1 MNSLKTAFALFGL
14 LCLLAL
20 QPASAQGPQRIGY
33 TNAELV
39 LSLMPEAQS
48 IEQQLRTYQ
57 QNLMQVLGVKQS
69 YMETKLREYQELK
82 AANRLTADEEQRR
95 RTELEQL
102 NQEVEQSMEDAQQ
115 KLLAKRD
122 ELLQPLLEKLQR
134 AIEDVARAEGYTYI
148 LNANVEGSSVIL
160 YGAESENVTRKI
172 LTKLGIQI
180 PANLDATPGVRGSS
194 TPSGGGSGTPS
205 GGTTAPS
212 GGGTTAPSGGGG
224 NTRPAPG
231 GSVPR

>member
-1 MNSLKTAFALFGL
+1 MKSLKTVLALFGL
-14 LCLLAL
+14 LWLAAL
-20 QPASAQGPQRIGY
+20 QPATAQQRIGY
-33 TNAELV
+33 TNAELI

-82 AANRLTADEEQRR
+82 AAGRLTPEEDTRR

-122 ELLQPLLEKLQR
+122 ELLQPLLEKLQQ

-148 LNANVEGSSVIL
+148 MNANVDGSSVIL

-172 LTKLGIQI
+172 LTKLGITI
-180 PANLDATPGVRGSS
+180 PANLDAAPGVNV
-194 TPSGGGSGTPS
+194 GGAG
-205 GGTTAPS
+205 TAPA
-212 GGGTTAPSGGGG
+212 GGGTTPAPAGGGTTPAPGGGG
-224 NTRPAPG
+224 TRPAPG